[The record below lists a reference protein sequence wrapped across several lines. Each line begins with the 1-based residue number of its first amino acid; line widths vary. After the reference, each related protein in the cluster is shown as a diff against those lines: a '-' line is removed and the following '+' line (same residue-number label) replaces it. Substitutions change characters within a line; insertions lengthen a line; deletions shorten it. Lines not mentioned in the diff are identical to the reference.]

1 MTHAPPE
8 THSGQ
13 FSPESWNPSRSFLQ
27 WDDNWKVAST
37 GTARKRMYFTAA
49 TLCSCLNHTELNPGF
64 GELSLLEL
72 PSSSTEKRNDLIPHC
87 EVTDSLF
94 RDGVD
99 KIRCRVFLPTPG
111 GYHSNTSGYQ
121 PEPVAAQRY
130 LWLCRHLWW
139 SSSVWVILSL
149 LLCQTVIPLPIP
161 TNFPL
166 QPSHSSLLA
175 TTFRTL

>member
-1 MTHAPPE
+1 MLLLKHILGNFPQSLGIQAGHFCSEMITGRLLVLAQPE
-8 THSGQ
+8 KGCILLLLHYVAALTTQ
-13 FSPESWNPSRSFLQ
+13 NWIPVLVNFLYWN
-27 WDDNWKVAST
+27 
-37 GTARKRMYFTAA
+37 
-49 TLCSCLNHTELNPGF
+49 C
-64 GELSLLEL
+64 

-94 RDGVD
+94 GDGVD
-99 KIRCRVFLPTPG
+99 KIRCSVFLPTTG

-166 QPSHSSLLA
+166 QPSHSFLLA